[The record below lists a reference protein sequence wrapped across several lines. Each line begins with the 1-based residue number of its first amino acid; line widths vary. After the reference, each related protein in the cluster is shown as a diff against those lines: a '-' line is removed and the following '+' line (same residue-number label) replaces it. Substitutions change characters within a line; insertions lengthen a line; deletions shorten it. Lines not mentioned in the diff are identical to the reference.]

1 MNHLAMV
8 SDPSFET
15 RVYQLSD
22 DTQIFSYTA
31 NTAIMKWV
39 LFGDDE
45 FFTVS
50 ADNTIKRFIDDGFGI
65 WTHGREKLKE
75 FQTCHLT
82 YGDLRKHYY
91 TWMI

>member
-1 MNHLAMV
+1 MV

-50 ADNTIKRFIDDGFGI
+50 ADNTIKRFIDDGFGSY
-65 WTHGREKLKE
+65 TLDSSTDTTSLGSP
-75 FQTCHLT
+75 TCLNLNID
-82 YGDLRKHYY
+82 GLMLVSMDD
-91 TWMI
+91 